1 MTAGGGVG
9 RSTLTADDVRAALLG
24 SASHL
29 GDPPVPEPGG
39 DGRDYVDRLP
49 RCSRCQRQDTGLLT
63 FDHPR
68 AWESDLSNYDRIA
81 HELDVVRRRTGRRV
95 VLLCDPC
102 IDALGGRTG
111 TRPPRAVEAAPP
123 VQQPL
128 TY

>member
-63 FDHPR
+63 FDHPG
-68 AWESDLSNYDRIA
+68 AWRNYLSNYDRIA
-81 HELDVVRRRTGRRV
+81 AAVDAVRAASKRRM

-102 IDALGGRTG
+102 VDELGGND
-111 TRPPRAVEAAPP
+111 PPPPSGLSVTAPP